1 MILAGMP
8 VALGL
13 PAAPLALRAAALPV
27 AGSEI
32 RVLLLETDQV
42 QVAPVAGALQLR
54 DGSGRL
60 LASLPDGQGGIVRLE
75 AAAAALRFEGL
86 GSGTLST
93 APASLLGREL
103 WLEAGSGTA
112 ARNPDQIPAA
122 ATTAVLPAAE
132 ALPAAALLLQGRPY
146 RGRLQLRLENGR
158 LQVINHLDL
167 EAYLASVVGSEMP
180 ASWPQ
185 QALRAQAVAAR
196 TYALKERRPAEPFD
210 LRATVASQVY
220 RGIEAET
227 PSTREAVAAT
237 RHQVLTYGDDLIQA
251 VFHSSSGV
259 ATEDSGA
266 VWSRQLPYLVSV
278 PDFDRSSPVSAWTL
292 RFTAAQLSQLFPET
306 GGVSRF
312 EVLAVSGSGRL
323 RQVRVQ
329 GPRGQRLYSGAE
341 LRRILGL
348 RSTLV
353 QFEPLP
359 ATAVLPAAVALS
371 PQTAPS
377 ASVPPSAPATVMETA
392 ASPSASTSAATTSAS
407 ETSGSQSA
415 SSAVLPP
422 LPPIPASGLTLA
434 PAPQPPIG
442 WLLKGRGFGHGVGMS
457 QWGAFGLASQG
468 FDYARILQHYYRG
481 TSLITLPEPLQ
492 TVAVRRGDLASG
504 TTAAGV
510 TP

>member
-1 MILAGMP
+1 MP
-8 VALGL
+8 VALGV
-13 PAAPLALRAAALPV
+13 PAAPLALRAAALPL

-32 RVLLLETDQV
+32 RVLLLEADQLP
-42 QVAPVAGALQLR
+42 VAPVAGGLQLR

-60 LASLPDGQGGIVRLE
+60 LASLPPGQGGTVRVALD
-75 AAAAALRFEGL
+75 AASLRFEL
-86 GSGTLST
+86 SGPGALSA
-93 APASLLGREL
+93 APATFGREL
-103 WLEAGSGTA
+103 WLEAGSANPAEPNPDRVSAAPATA
-112 ARNPDQIPAA
+112 AAPAA
-122 ATTAVLPAAE
+122 GLLPA
-132 ALPAAALLLQGRPY
+132 PALLVQGRPY

-158 LQVINHLDL
+158 LQAINHLDL

-278 PDFDRSSPVSAWTL
+278 PDFDRSSPVSAWSL

-348 RSTLV
+348 RSTWV
-353 QFEPLP
+353 QFEPL
-359 ATAVLPAAVALS
+359 AAAAALPAALPAARALT
-371 PQTAPS
+371 PQTASS
-377 ASVPPSAPATVMETA
+377 AVMPASATASAPESA
-392 ASPSASTSAATTSAS
+392 ASEPASA
-407 ETSGSQSA
+407 
-415 SSAVLPP
+415 AVLPP
-422 LPPIPASGLTLA
+422 LPPIPPSVLTQM
-434 PAPQPPIG
+434 PAPQPPVG

-468 FDYARILQHYYRG
+468 IDYTRILQHYYRG

-492 TVAVRRGDLASG
+492 AGPLPRAELASR
-504 TTAAGV
+504 TAAAGV

>member
-1 MILAGMP
+1 MP
-8 VALGL
+8 VGLGL
-13 PAAPLALRAAALPV
+13 PGAPLALRAAPLPF
-27 AGSEI
+27 AGTEI
-32 RVLLLETDQV
+32 RVLLSEPDQV
-42 QVAPVAGALQLR
+42 PVAPLSGALQLR

-60 LASLPDGQGGIVRLE
+60 LVALPPGQGGTVRLD
-75 AAAAALRFEGL
+75 AATAALRFEGPVTLPPPPAGPL
-86 GSGTLST
+86 GQ
-93 APASLLGREL
+93 EL
-103 WLEAGSGTA
+103 WFEAASEVAGPDRTAGSPG
-112 ARNPDQIPAA
+112 IPSG
-122 ATTAVLPAAE
+122 PG
-132 ALPAAALLLQGRPY
+132 LLVQARPY
-146 RGRLQLRLENGR
+146 RGRLQVRLENGR

-210 LRATVASQVY
+210 LRSTVASQVY

-227 PSTREAVAAT
+227 VSTREAVAAT
-237 RHQVLTYGDDLIQA
+237 RHQVLTYDHALILA

-278 PDFDRSSPVSAWTL
+278 PDFDRSSPVSAWSL
-292 RFTAAQLSQLFPET
+292 RFTAAQLSQIFPET

-323 RQVRVQ
+323 RQVRVE
-329 GPRGQRLYSGAE
+329 GPRGQRLYSGAD

-353 QFEPLP
+353 NFEPLP
-359 ATAVLPAAVALS
+359 GPAGLPDRTAQSPEASPA
-371 PQTAPS
+371 
-377 ASVPPSAPATVMETA
+377 ETA
-392 ASPSASTSAATTSAS
+392 SAAAIAAPGPADS
-407 ETSGSQSA
+407 
-415 SSAVLPP
+415 VLVPP
-422 LPPIPASGLTLA
+422 LPPVPTAGLSQA

-442 WLLKGRGFGHGVGMS
+442 WVLKGRGFGHGVGMS

-468 FDYARILQHYYRG
+468 MDYIRILQHYYRG
-481 TSLITLPEPLQ
+481 TSLTTLPEPMQLSAGPR
-492 TVAVRRGDLASG
+492 TDLASG
-504 TTAAGV
+504 ASGAGV
-510 TP
+510 SP